1 MTYLFTIWIRDVIK
15 TDTFPPQSIMSLGR
29 STSTIFEWGALCK
42 YYVRRHITYCL
53 SLSLSLSSS
62 FVIVWRAKNYLV
74 FEWCALSRCAPSYH
88 LLLQWIKPR
97 RRILKLVKSI
107 IEKINSVNPSGNSC
121 SKITIEK
128 AQFWYILSQER
139 NENRS
144 YSGKH
149 PTRLIKKIQKH

>member
-1 MTYLFTIWIRDVIK
+1 MLWSQILFLHNLKCPWEGLDQLFLSEVHFVNNMCATISH
-15 TDTFPPQSIMSLGR
+15 TFC
-29 STSTIFEWGALCK
+29 LCL
-42 YYVRRHITYCL
+42 CLL
-53 SLSLSLSSS
+53 SLSEGLKTIWL
-62 FVIVWRAKNYLV
+62 
-74 FEWCALSRCAPSYH
+74 WCALSRCAPSYH
-88 LLLQWIKPR
+88 LLLHWIKPR

-128 AQFWYILSQER
+128 AQFWYILSQEH

-149 PTRLIKKIQKH
+149 PTMLIKKIPKH